1 MLKDKVM
8 PLFYPMK
15 ARLEEVISQ
24 TTQTTWAHTQSF
36 LLPLISTSYLLDYNA
51 APNNHT
57 FQKLLDRNAYR
68 HPETMGLRD
77 IFMSLQ

>member
-1 MLKDKVM
+1 MLKDKAM
-8 PLFYPMK
+8 PLFYPTK
-15 ARLEEVISQ
+15 VRLEEVLSQ
-24 TTQTTWAHTQSF
+24 ITQMTWARTQSF
-36 LLPLISTSYLLDYNA
+36 SSFISTPYLLDYDA

-57 FQKLLDRNAYR
+57 FQKLLDKNAYK